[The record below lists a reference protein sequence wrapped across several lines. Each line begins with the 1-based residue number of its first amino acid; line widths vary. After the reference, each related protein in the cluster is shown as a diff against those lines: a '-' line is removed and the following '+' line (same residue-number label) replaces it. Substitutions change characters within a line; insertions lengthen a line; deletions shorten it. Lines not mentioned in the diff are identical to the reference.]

1 MKKLVTIILVGA
13 CILPRVLTINITV
26 SNSMKIFK
34 NKPTE

>member
-1 MKKLVTIILVGA
+1 MKKLMMIILVGA

-26 SNSMKIFK
+26 NNNIKIEK

>member
-26 SNSMKIFK
+26 SNNIKILK
-34 NKPTE
+34 NKPIE